1 MNTNEMMEQTGA
13 TFRQLDHW
21 ARCGIIGP
29 TGVGSGRYRQW
40 DPDDVPAV
48 AAMVRVSAA
57 LKGGGQGG
65 REVLSAV
72 RDAVRAGQRSVVLNG
87 GQGVTLSW

>member
-29 TGVGSGRYRQW
+29 TSVGSGRYRQW

-57 LKGGGQGG
+57 LNGGGPSG